1 MIGISIA
8 AKKEWEATLNYFGLN
23 HEECEKYPFGEY
35 FKKIIDNKEVVFYLG
50 GVRKMNASASTQYM
64 IDNFNLAKIFS
75 YLIRLFNM
83 IVQLKKQNL

>member
-35 FKKIIDNKEVVFYLG
+35 FKKIVDNKEVVFYLG
-50 GVRKMNASASTQYM
+50 GVRK
-64 IDNFNLAKIFS
+64 
-75 YLIRLFNM
+75 
-83 IVQLKKQNL
+83 

>member
-35 FKKIIDNKEVVFYLG
+35 FKKIIDNQRFE
-50 GVRKMNASASTQYM
+50 
-64 IDNFNLAKIFS
+64 FS
-75 YLIRLFNM
+75 I
-83 IVQLKKQNL
+83 